1 VTRRDCDRNR
11 AREPARASPLT
22 GWAYTPNLD
31 TVVRSKEAV
40 DTVYWFFGLFLL
52 PGGLPRRFTCDI
64 HAGGRPRRVPRP
76 LAIRSSTS
84 IACPTASRSAFNSA
98 NIFVTSISPWPL
110 IFFLHGAGE
119 RGDNGLASTELG
131 LGRAIR
137 LHSERFPAMVVMPQC
152 RKKILWTQMLWL
164 QKS

>member
-1 VTRRDCDRNR
+1 MRFIGSSVYSYFPEAFPGASR
-11 AREPARASPLT
+11 ATSMQ
-22 GWAYTPNLD
+22 
-31 TVVRSKEAV
+31 V
-40 DTVYWFFGLFLL
+40 
-52 PGGLPRRFTCDI
+52 GG
-64 HAGGRPRRVPRP
+64 PRRVPRP

-84 IACPTASRSAFNSA
+84 IACSTGSRSAFNSA
-98 NIFVTSISPWPL
+98 NIFVTSISSWPL

-137 LHSERFPAMVVMPQC
+137 LHFERFPDMVVIPQC